1 MSLNVNRQIQD
12 AFYRYKMP
20 RLQAKVEGKGNGVK
34 TVIPNMADIAR
45 ALGRPPTCKYI
56 FSRKKRPAVRLIS
69 RNFFHTLQILPSTL
83 DANWEHKPNLTS
95 RTNVSS
101 LMDPM
106 TLQSFKT
113 CLTDLFANSY
123 FAKIATIPR
132 LTSKSMPN
140 VEFWRPLAELVVTTT
155 NWICDINW
163 PLSFWG

>member
-1 MSLNVNRQIQD
+1 
-12 AFYRYKMP
+12 MP
-20 RLQAKVEGKGNGVK
+20 STGTKCPGCKPRSR
-34 TVIPNMADIAR
+34 AR
-45 ALGRPPTCKYI
+45 ATESRPSFPTWLILPGPSDVPLLVSI
-56 FSRKKRPAVRLIS
+56 FTWKKLPAAVRLIS